1 MKLSAPLHLLKSHAK
16 IIKKNNDISI
26 TEALNHVAQ
35 SEGYLSWSLLQA
47 QQKLVYPNTKREVL
61 EYLNPG
67 DLMLIGA
74 RPGLGK
80 TQFALDILFQAL
92 DEGRHCY
99 FFSLEYTSTNISTH
113 FNKLLDDNVNTRYLS
128 VDLSDDISAS
138 YIVEKT
144 RNTISTAGIILIDY
158 LQLLD
163 QKRSNPEIQEQI
175 EILKSYAKEMK
186 CIIIFISQLDRSFDE
201 NKKSLPKTNDIRMPN
216 EFDLT
221 LFNKLMLIHED
232 RKLFLKPAQFE
243 LN

>member
-1 MKLSAPLHLLKSHAK
+1 M
-16 IIKKNNDISI
+16 
-26 TEALNHVAQ
+26 TEALDQVAQ
-35 SEGYLSWSLLQA
+35 NEGYLSWSLLQT
-47 QQKLVYPNTKREVL
+47 QQKLVHPKTKREVL

-67 DLMLIGA
+67 DLMLIGS

-80 TQFALDILFQAL
+80 TELALDILFQAI

-99 FFSLEYTSTNISTH
+99 FFSLEYTHTNITAH
-113 FNKLLDDNVNTRYLS
+113 FNKLLDDNFNTRYLS

-144 RNTISTAGIILIDY
+144 RNTISTAGIIVVDY

-163 QKRSNPEIQEQI
+163 QKRSNPEVQEQL
-175 EILKSYAKEMK
+175 EILKSYAREVK

-201 NKKSLPKTNDIRMPN
+201 NKISLPEINDVRMPN

-221 LFNKLMLIHED
+221 LFNKLMLIHGD

-243 LN
+243 FN